1 MVGLSSGFLILSLY
15 VHMYFLAIGY
25 FLACMGMLLKNK
37 TYSNIA
43 LISMGVVFIVNDYL
57 TKEYT
62 WFWFMIAILITF
74 ISMLYMDYKLMQK
87 LKQLENKIS

>member
-1 MVGLSSGFLILSLY
+1 
-15 VHMYFLAIGY
+15 MYFLAIGY